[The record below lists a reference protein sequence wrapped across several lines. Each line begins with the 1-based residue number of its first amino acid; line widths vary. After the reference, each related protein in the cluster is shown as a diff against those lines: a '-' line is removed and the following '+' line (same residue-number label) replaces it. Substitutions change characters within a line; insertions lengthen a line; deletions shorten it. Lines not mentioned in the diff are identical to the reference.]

1 MKNFKKM
8 IKGVVVGAMTLT
20 CIWGIGNITHAEEIN
35 TVPEYGTIENL
46 GDGKWIGAD
55 SLMPKETV
63 DSTDVTETEVDKTEN
78 KDNVT
83 VDDATTD
90 EIVSDTT
97 NSNDTVVDDEMVSD
111 DVVVDNVTTNEVV
124 SDTTNSDDTVVDDET
139 NNDEIMTF
147 EMIPSDQKP
156 VVDVSEKSPE
166 VLGDDLYEEPTPVKN
181 TKLNIYEDFVDDFI
195 TDDEIKGD
203 DIFPEPTPEPEI
215 KPEPTPEPEKVPER
229 VVPTTPRKVVQETP
243 AKVVKTNTEKTPE
256 VLGDNLFDAP
266 KTGDGNELFFYVI
279 GIILSLGTLI
289 TMKRKNL
296 FA

>member
-1 MKNFKKM
+1 
-8 IKGVVVGAMTLT
+8 
-20 CIWGIGNITHAEEIN
+20 
-35 TVPEYGTIENL
+35 
-46 GDGKWIGAD
+46 
-55 SLMPKETV
+55 
-63 DSTDVTETEVDKTEN
+63 
-78 KDNVT
+78 
-83 VDDATTD
+83 
-90 EIVSDTT
+90 
-97 NSNDTVVDDEMVSD
+97 
-111 DVVVDNVTTNEVV
+111 
-124 SDTTNSDDTVVDDET
+124 
-139 NNDEIMTF
+139 MTF
-147 EMIPSDQKP
+147 EMISSDQKP
-156 VVDVSEKSPE
+156 VVD
-166 VLGDDLYEEPTPVKN
+166 GKN

-203 DIFPEPTPEPEI
+203 DIFPKPTPTPEPEI

-243 AKVVKTNTEKTPE
+243 TKVVKTNTEKTPE